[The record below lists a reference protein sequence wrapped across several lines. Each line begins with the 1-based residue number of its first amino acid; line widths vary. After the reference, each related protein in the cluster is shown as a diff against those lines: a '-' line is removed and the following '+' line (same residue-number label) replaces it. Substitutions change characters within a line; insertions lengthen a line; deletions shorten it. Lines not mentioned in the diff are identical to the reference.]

1 MKGYRIKRT
10 SLTLMSI
17 MGISLQER
25 KSSLQPGAR
34 NYSCFFFAFDTA
46 VVILYYIFVF

>member
-34 NYSCFFFAFDTA
+34 NYSFFFAFDTA
-46 VVILYYIFVF
+46 VVILNYIFVF